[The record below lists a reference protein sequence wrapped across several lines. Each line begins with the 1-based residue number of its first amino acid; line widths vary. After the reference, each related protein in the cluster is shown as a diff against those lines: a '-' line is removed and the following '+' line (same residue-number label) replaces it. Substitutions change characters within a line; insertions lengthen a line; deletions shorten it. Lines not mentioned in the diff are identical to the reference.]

1 MPVGRWNV
9 MIKKYKKRDDQMI
22 KANFDDYKLSSEL
35 LEAISMLNFK
45 ELTKVQKEVMHLLVV
60 II

>member
-1 MPVGRWNV
+1 MPIGRWNV
-9 MIKKYKKRDDQMI
+9 MIKKYRKRDDQMI

>member
-35 LEAISMLNFK
+35 LKAISMLNFK
-45 ELTKVQKEVMHLLVV
+45 EFTKVQKEVMHLLVV